1 MNDGIEAFLP
11 FRREFI
17 ELDPDRWPAW
27 YFDEQV
33 LAGTWRCW
41 GTDKAAILAE
51 LREYPTGAREVHGV
65 AAVGDLPEIIALIP
79 KAEEWGR
86 EEGCVRAVIESRPGW
101 ERVLPDYELHQA
113 SVRKDL

>member
-1 MNDGIEAFLP
+1 MNLEAYLR

-17 ELDPDRWPAW
+17 ALDPERYPVW
-27 YFDEQV
+27 YWDQQISTGE
-33 LAGTWRCW
+33 WRCW

-51 LREYPTGAREVHGV
+51 IREYPSGVKEVHGV
-65 AAVGDLPEIIALIP
+65 AAAGELDAIVSLIP
-79 KAEEWGR
+79 YAEQWGR
-86 EEGCVRAVIESRPGW
+86 EEGCGRAVIESRPGW